1 MGFAHRERLAL
12 IFGQVM
18 SKEPISQRPND
29 EPVAT
34 PATGLGRFAAGED
47 PVKRGQILD
56 GAKRVFMKM
65 GYDAA
70 SMNDVTR
77 EAGVSK
83 GTIYVYFQSKEELFA
98 ALIDRA
104 KGLFTDTVREKLATS
119 ADAED
124 GLRRFGLAFSHK
136 VFNSD
141 MIPSMRILLG
151 VIDRM
156 PLLCQ
161 RYLEDTPSNAR
172 GVLKSFLDQHVE
184 NGTLDIAD
192 TSLAA
197 RQFIELTGGIFLRG
211 RLFNELSEHIPQAEI
226 ERVVESG
233 LRVFLSAY
241 LRKPAETIA

>member
-1 MGFAHRERLAL
+1 MPKKITSEQKTPDDAPSSAA
-12 IFGQVM
+12 
-18 SKEPISQRPND
+18 
-29 EPVAT
+29 VA
-34 PATGLGRFAAGED
+34 LGRFPAGED
-47 PVKRGQILD
+47 PIKRGQILD

-104 KGLFTDTVREKLATS
+104 KGQFTDTVRETLAQS
-119 ADAED
+119 VSAED
-124 GLRRFGLAFSHK
+124 GLRRFGQAFANRI
-136 VFNSD
+136 FNSE
-141 MIPSMRILLG
+141 MIASMRILLG

-161 RYLEDTPSNAR
+161 RYLADSPSNAR
-172 GVLKSFLDQHVE
+172 GVLKSFLDRHVAD
-184 NGTLDIAD
+184 GTLEIAD

-197 RQFIELTGGIFLRG
+197 KQFIELTGGIFLKG
-211 RLFNELSEHIPQAEI
+211 RLFNEIPEEI
-226 ERVVESG
+226 TPEEIHRVIESG
-233 LRVFLSAY
+233 LKVFLAAY
-241 LRKPAETIA
+241 ACKAEAGSHPG

>member
-1 MGFAHRERLAL
+1 MP
-12 IFGQVM
+12 
-18 SKEPISQRPND
+18 KETTQEQDDKHDSPS
-29 EPVAT
+29 PVTA
-34 PATGLGRFAAGED
+34 LGRFAAGED

-104 KGLFTDTVREKLATS
+104 KELFTETVREQLANS
-119 ADAED
+119 VDAED
-124 GLRRFGLAFSHK
+124 GLRRFGLAFSQRI
-136 VFNSD
+136 FNSD

-161 RYLEDTPSNAR
+161 RYFAESPSNAR
-172 GVLKSFLDQHVE
+172 GVLKSFLDTHVQS
-184 NGTLDIAD
+184 GTLDIAD

-197 RQFIELTGGIFLRG
+197 KQFIELTAGIFLRG
-211 RLFNELSEHIPQAEI
+211 RLFNEIPEKISPDEI
-226 ERVVESG
+226 NRVIESG
-233 LRVFLSAY
+233 LKVFLAAY
-241 LRKPAETIA
+241 RRKPEPGSDPG